1 MRRLIFALWI
11 FAVLA
16 LAPAA
21 LAADFYVDP
30 QNGSMSNDGSQAKP
44 WKTLAEVV
52 AANLI
57 ESQKWDS
64 LPYAAGANLVP
75 KNAGAPVKAG
85 DTIWL
90 MNGYHGDVDITGYYN
105 ASNIT
110 IAAASGQTPKLSHLL
125 IRASKNWKVVGLSLS
140 PDYAPSYDPQTMIDL
155 DSHGYQGPVSD
166 ITVEGCTLTSKADV
180 SAWTMSDWDTLSA
193 NGISA
198 DGDNITIRNNHLK
211 YVNFGISVGAQN
223 SLIEHNVVDSF
234 AGDGLRGLGDNTVFQ
249 YNTVKNCY
257 DVNANHDDGFQSWSV
272 GSGGV
277 GTGEVKG
284 IVLRGNTIINYEDP
298 NQPFRG
304 TLQGIGCFD
313 GMFVDWVVENNV
325 IITDHWHGI
334 TLLGAKNVRV
344 VNNTVL
350 DPNSDKPGP
359 PWISIDKHKDGTPP
373 EGCLVRNN
381 LTTDLNL
388 AASGVTEDH
397 NILIKDASQLFVNA
411 AAYDLHLLDN
421 SPAIDQG
428 SPDQAPA
435 TDIEGVPRPQGAGID
450 VGAYEWHDGS
460 VVIDGG
466 AGSAGAGTGGGATD
480 GGVAGSSG
488 SSAGGNGGNG
498 GASGSGNGGAQAT
511 DSGDDSG
518 CGCRVAPRPAG
529 LGALMALL
537 GAALL
542 TARRRRR

>member
-1 MRRLIFALWI
+1 MRRLIFALS
-11 FAVLA
+11 ALLVLA
-16 LAPAA
+16 LSPRA

-30 QNGSMSNDGSQAKP
+30 QNGSMSNDGSKAKP

-57 ESQKWDS
+57 ESQKWAS
-64 LPYAAGANLVP
+64 LPYAAGASLVP

-90 MNGYHGDVDITGYYN
+90 MSGYHGDVDITGYYN
-105 ASNIT
+105 ASDIT
-110 IAAASGQTPKLSHLL
+110 IAAAPGETPKLSHLL
-125 IRASKNWKVVGLSLS
+125 IRASKSWKVVGLSLS
-140 PDYAPSYDPQTMIDL
+140 PEYAPTYDPSTILDL

-166 ITVEGCTLTSKADV
+166 ITVEGCTLMSKEDV

-198 DGDNITIRNNHLK
+198 DGDNITLRKNMLK
-211 YVNFGISVGAQN
+211 NVNFGLSVGAKN
-223 SLIEHNVVDSF
+223 SLVEGNVVDSF
-234 AGDGLRGLGDNTVFQ
+234 AGDGMRGLGDNTVFQ
-249 YNTVKNCY
+249 YNTVKNCS

-272 GSGGV
+272 GANDAV

-284 IVLRGNTIINYEDP
+284 IVLRGNVIINYEDP
-298 NQPFRG
+298 NQKFRG

-313 GMFVDWVVENNV
+313 GTYTDWVVENNV

-334 TLLGAKNVRV
+334 TFLGAKNVRV

-350 DPNSDKPGP
+350 DPNTETPGP
-359 PWISIDKHKDGTPP
+359 PWISIDDHKDGTPP

-381 LTTDLNL
+381 LTSDLNL
-388 AASGVTEDH
+388 ASSGVTEDH
-397 NILIKDASQLFVNA
+397 NMLIKDASTLFVNA
-411 AAYDLHLLDN
+411 AAYDVHLLDD

-428 SPDQAPA
+428 SQDQAPA

-450 VGAYEWHDGS
+450 LGAYEWHDGS

-466 AGSAGAGTGGGATD
+466 AGSAGTGGGIATDGGVSGSGGSGTGGGA
-480 GGVAGSSG
+480 GSSG
-488 SSAGGNGGNG
+488 GGGSSA
-498 GASGSGNGGAQAT
+498 SP

-518 CGCRVAPRPAG
+518 CGCRLASRSNGGAG
-529 LGALMALL
+529 SIALFALGLL
-537 GAALL
+537 I
-542 TARRRRR
+542 ARRRRR